1 MMPLLLGLI
10 VFLGVHSLQIFAD
23 DGRGRLIARLGES
36 QFKLTYSALSLIGL
50 LLIIF
55 GYGQARADASVLW
68 SPPSGLR
75 HLAFLLVP
83 VAFILVASAY
93 SPAGHIKAM
102 VRHPMVLGVAVW
114 ALAHLLVNGT
124 DADLVLF
131 GGFLAWALFDYASAL
146 RRTETDVVQAAAV
159 KSLRG
164 DMIAVVIGLVLSAA
178 FLFGLHDWLIGV
190 PLLG

>member
-1 MMPLLLGLI
+1 MMPLLLGLV
-10 VFLGVHSLQIFAD
+10 VFFGVHSLRIFAE
-23 DGRGRLIARLGES
+23 DGRDRLIARLGES

-55 GYGQARADASVLW
+55 GYGQARADASLLW
-68 SPPSGLR
+68 SPPTGLR

-93 SPAGHIKAM
+93 SPAGHIKAA
-102 VRHPMVLGVAVW
+102 VRHPMVLGVAIW

-131 GGFLAWALFDYASAL
+131 GGFLAWALVDYASAL
-146 RRTETDVVQAAAV
+146 RRTETGVAQAVAV

-164 DMIAVVIGLVLSAA
+164 DIIAVVIGLVLSAA
-178 FLFGLHDWLIGV
+178 FVFGLHGWLIGV

>member
-1 MMPLLLGLI
+1 MPLALGLI
-10 VFLGVHSLQIFAD
+10 VFFGVHSLQIFAE

-68 SPPSGLR
+68 SPPTGLR
-75 HLAFLLVP
+75 HLVFLLVP

-102 VRHPMVLGVAVW
+102 VRHPMVLGVAIW

-131 GGFLAWALFDYASAL
+131 GGFLAWALVDYASAL
-146 RRTETDVVQAAAV
+146 RRTATGTAQATAA
-159 KSLRG
+159 KNLRG
-164 DMIAVVIGLVLSAA
+164 DLIAVVIGLVLSAA
-178 FLFGLHDWLIGV
+178 FLFGLHGWLIGV
-190 PLLG
+190 PLLR

>member
-1 MMPLLLGLI
+1 M
-10 VFLGVHSLQIFAD
+10 
-23 DGRGRLIARLGES
+23 
-36 QFKLTYSALSLIGL
+36 
-50 LLIIF
+50 
-55 GYGQARADASVLW
+55 
-68 SPPSGLR
+68 
-75 HLAFLLVP
+75 
-83 VAFILVASAY
+83 AFILVASAY
-93 SPAGHIKAM
+93 SPAGHIKAV

-131 GGFLAWALFDYASAL
+131 GGFLAWALVDYASAL
-146 RRTETDVVQAAAV
+146 RRTATDVVQAAAV

>member
-23 DGRGRLIARLGES
+23 DRRDRLIARLGES
-36 QFKLTYSALSLIGL
+36 QFKLTYSALSIVGL

-55 GYGQARADASVLW
+55 GYAQARADASLLW
-68 SPPSGLR
+68 SPPAGLR
-75 HLAFLLVP
+75 HLVFLLVP

-102 VRHPMVLGVAVW
+102 VRHPMVLGVALW

-124 DADLVLF
+124 DANLVLF
-131 GGFLAWALFDYASAL
+131 GAFLIWALVDYASAL
-146 RRTETDVVQAAAV
+146 RRTATGTAPTAV
-159 KSLRG
+159 ARNLRG
-164 DMIAVVIGLVLSAA
+164 DMIAVLAGLLLSAA
-178 FLFGLHDWLIGV
+178 FLFGLHGWLIGV

>member
-1 MMPLLLGLI
+1 MMPLLLGLV
-10 VFLGVHSLQIFAD
+10 VFLGVHSLRIFAE
-23 DGRGRLIARLGES
+23 DGPDRLIARLGES

-55 GYGQARADASVLW
+55 GYGQARADASLLW
-68 SPPSGLR
+68 SPPTGLR

-93 SPAGHIKAM
+93 APAGHIKAA
-102 VRHPMVLGVAVW
+102 VRHPMVLGVALW

-131 GGFLAWALFDYASAL
+131 GAFLIWALVDYASAL
-146 RRTETDVVQAAAV
+146 RRTVTDSAQAVAV

-164 DMIAVVIGLVLSAA
+164 DIIAVVIGLVLSAA
-178 FLFGLHDWLIGV
+178 FLFGLHGWLIGV

>member
-1 MMPLLLGLI
+1 MMPLLLGMI
-10 VFLGVHSLQIFAD
+10 VFFGVHSLRIFAE
-23 DGRGRLIARLGES
+23 DGPDRLIARLGES

-55 GYGQARADASVLW
+55 GYGQARADASLLW
-68 SPPSGLR
+68 SPPAGLR

-83 VAFILVASAY
+83 AALILVVSAY
-93 SPAGHIKAM
+93 APTGHIKAA
-102 VRHPMVLGVAVW
+102 VRHPMVLGVALW

-131 GGFLAWALFDYASAL
+131 GGFLAWALVDYASAL
-146 RRTETDVVQAAAV
+146 RRTATGATQATAE
-159 KSLRG
+159 KGLRG
-164 DMIAVVIGLVLSAA
+164 DIIAVAIGLVLSGA
-178 FLFGLHDWLIGV
+178 FLYGLHGWLFGV